1 MRWIVCILLA
11 CLSMTGVAH
20 ADAMRHPEADAAYS
34 AEAQDMKGWMES
46 LYRGSW
52 YDPANEDFRRCVM
65 ERESHFDYY
74 ASNPVSTAEG
84 AYQFLDGGGGKGTWR
99 NGLVWM
105 MLEESK
111 RTGDGLQSEIRGLL
125 NLRIDQWNRYYQDR
139 SFWTAFRFGKGAK
152 HWYLAGSPCNGMTR

>member
-99 NGLVWM
+99 NGLAWM
-105 MLEESK
+105 MLAESK
-111 RTGDGLQSEIRGLL
+111 RTGDTLDDEIRGLFDK
-125 NLRIDQWNRYYQDR
+125 RIDEWNRYFQDR
-139 SFWTAFRFGKGAK
+139 AFWTAFRFGKGAK
-152 HWYLAGSPCNGMTR
+152 HWYLAGSPCNGTIR